1 MRYSFNAYTND
12 SLMPV
17 TRKVRFY
24 GRVQGVY
31 FRRRTQ
37 QAAYDIG
44 VSGWVRNLTDGSVEA
59 EISGEKENVDRLVR
73 YCVERLPVARVDRVE
88 TSDIDYIEHKGFEI
102 RY

>member
-1 MRYSFNAYTND
+1 
-12 SLMPV
+12 MPV
-17 TRKVRFY
+17 TRNVRFY

-44 VSGWVRNLTDGSVEA
+44 VTGWVRNLTDGSVEA
-59 EISGEKENVDRLVR
+59 EISGEENKVETLIK
-73 YCVERLPVARVDRVE
+73 YCQEDMPVARVDRIE
-88 TSDIDYIEHKGFEI
+88 TADVDYRDYRGFEI